1 MGVIIGIDIGGSTT
15 KIVGFNA
22 ESQSKEPTLIEP
34 IFVKATDPITSI
46 YGAFGKFT
54 SQNNLGL
61 SDIEKIMITGVGA
74 SFLAQPI
81 YGCDCEVTPE
91 FKSIG
96 IGGLYLSGLN
106 EAIIGSLGTG
116 TAFVHAKRGFEP
128 DYLGGTGM
136 GGGTLMDFGRYSAWK
151 LGIPFVAI
159 PTIVSSD
166 GFTADICSIIIDGQK
181 KSIPM
186 QAADAVICDMD
197 VVSGAPMFLS
207 IAGVQDIMAKY
218 VSIADWKIAHLV
230 SGEYFCPMVCD
241 MAQEALDIMVR
252 CAHELAEGKEP
263 DFEAMAYTQML
274 SGLTMQILSNSRAA
288 SGAEHLVAHLVEMKP
303 RGFEN
308 AHGMHG
314 ECVGIGTIM
323 CASAY
328 HKLAERETIEVK
340 PFEPVDEQWVR
351 DVFGELADGILTENE
366 NDVLKTFAP
375 ENIKEKWPQIREI
388 IATIPKAEEL
398 IELYT
403 KIGAKHSLEELGID
417 ESVREEFLDISS
429 AIRNRLTLARM
440 TRLIV
445 K

>member
-1 MGVIIGIDIGGSTT
+1 MILDTSEYLGKCSCGREHELRTKLVVCEYGALKNFDKYMDDCGLSGFRTVIYDTNTYNLPSITHVAADQE
-15 KIVGFNA
+15 IVLEAKGLHS
-22 ESQSKEPTLIEP
+22 EKGLIEDMMT
-34 IFVKATDPITSI
+34 KLER
-46 YGAFGKFT
+46 K
-54 SQNNLGL
+54 
-61 SDIEKIMITGVGA
+61 
-74 SFLAQPI
+74 
-81 YGCDCEVTPE
+81 
-91 FKSIG
+91 
-96 IGGLYLSGLN
+96 
-106 EAIIGSLGTG
+106 
-116 TAFVHAKRGFEP
+116 P
-128 DYLGGTGM
+128 DYIVVV

-197 VVSGAPMFLS
+197 VVAGAPMFLS

-323 CASAY
+323 CADAY
-328 HKLAERETIEVK
+328 HKLAEKETIEVK
-340 PFEPVDEQWVR
+340 PFEPVNEQWVR
-351 DVFGELADGILTENE
+351 DVFGELADGILKENE
-366 NDVLKTFAP
+366 NDVLKTFDP
-375 ENIKEKWPQIREI
+375 ENIKNNWQQIRDI
-388 IATIPKAEEL
+388 INTIPKAEEL

-403 KIGAKHSLEELGID
+403 KIGAKHSLEELGIS

>member
-1 MGVIIGIDIGGSTT
+1 MILDTSKYLGKCSCGREHELRTKLVVCEYGALKNFDKYMADCGLSGFRTVIYDTNTYNLPSVIHVPADQE
-15 KIVGFNA
+15 IVLEAKGLHS
-22 ESQSKEPTLIEP
+22 EKGLIEDMMT
-34 IFVKATDPITSI
+34 KLER
-46 YGAFGKFT
+46 K
-54 SQNNLGL
+54 
-61 SDIEKIMITGVGA
+61 
-74 SFLAQPI
+74 
-81 YGCDCEVTPE
+81 
-91 FKSIG
+91 
-96 IGGLYLSGLN
+96 
-106 EAIIGSLGTG
+106 
-116 TAFVHAKRGFEP
+116 P
-128 DYLGGTGM
+128 DYIVVV

-186 QAADAVICDMD
+186 QAADAVITDMD
-197 VVSGAPMFLS
+197 VVAGAPMFLS

-252 CAHELAEGKEP
+252 CAHELAEGKAP

-323 CASAY
+323 CAEAY
-328 HKLAERETIEVK
+328 HKLAEKETIEVK
-340 PFEPVDEQWVR
+340 PFEPVNEQWVR
-351 DVFGELADGILTENE
+351 DVFGELADGILKENE
-366 NDVLKTFAP
+366 NDVLKTFDP
-375 ENIKEKWPQIREI
+375 ENIKNNWQQIREI
-388 IATIPKAEEL
+388 INTIPRAEEL

-403 KIGAKHSLEELGID
+403 KIGAKHSLEELGIS

>member
-1 MGVIIGIDIGGSTT
+1 MILDTSKYLGKCVCGREHELRTKLVVCEYGALKNFDKYMEDCGLTGFRTVIYDTNTYNLPSITHVPADQE
-15 KIVGFNA
+15 IVLEAKGLHS
-22 ESQSKEPTLIEP
+22 EKGLIENMM
-34 IFVKATDPITSI
+34 TMLERT
-46 YGAFGKFT
+46 
-54 SQNNLGL
+54 
-61 SDIEKIMITGVGA
+61 
-74 SFLAQPI
+74 
-81 YGCDCEVTPE
+81 
-91 FKSIG
+91 
-96 IGGLYLSGLN
+96 
-106 EAIIGSLGTG
+106 
-116 TAFVHAKRGFEP
+116 P
-128 DYLGGTGM
+128 DYIVVV

-351 DVFGELADGILTENE
+351 DVFGELADGILKENE